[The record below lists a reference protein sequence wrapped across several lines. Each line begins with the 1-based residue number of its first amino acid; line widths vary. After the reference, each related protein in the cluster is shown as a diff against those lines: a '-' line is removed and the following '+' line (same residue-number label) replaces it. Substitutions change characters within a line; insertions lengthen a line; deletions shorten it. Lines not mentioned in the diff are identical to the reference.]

1 MDNLSHWRKQKMYL
15 KEKEYLFILE
25 NLEVALECI
34 TLYDK
39 QVFRRHHLN
48 TDLLGLFDEN
58 AQSPRMNPSRVKGK
72 EVKISENKKNRKN

>member
-1 MDNLSHWRKQKMYL
+1 MYL

-25 NLEVALECI
+25 NLEIALERNI

-72 EVKISENKKNRKN
+72 EVKISENKKNSKD